1 MHGQKKE
8 AFLDFDTPRSIQ
20 ARSKTSRAVLLL
32 LVLACPGGRAWA
44 PGCLPARS
52 PARYLHPVLCVT
64 ACSLKN
70 LMAAAAAER
79 PPVAV
84 TLYLIRHGESRHNS
98 ASKKLDI
105 GLPRPATPSLPEA
118 RSQKRARAYARA
130 RIYKCAHAQGVHG
143 VQAALNCCAHLPRRP
158 DDAVSPG
165 ELLLQQDH
173 GLSLEGAAQ
182 VNTWRLR
189 VAHGRV
195 WWPHAP

>member
-1 MHGQKKE
+1 M
-8 AFLDFDTPRSIQ
+8 
-20 ARSKTSRAVLLL
+20 LLL

-44 PGCLPARS
+44 PACSPAPSPARS
-52 PARYLHPVLCVT
+52 MHPVLCDT
-64 ACSLKN
+64 AYSLKN
-70 LMAAAAAER
+70 DMAAAER
-79 PPVAV
+79 PTVAV

-118 RSQKRARAYARA
+118 RACTPAHGLRDARMRNVCTVCMPP
-130 RIYKCAHAQGVHG
+130 R
-143 VQAALNCCAHLPRRP
+143 AALKSCAHLPRHP
-158 DDAVSPG
+158 DDALSPG